1 MAIRADLSNRS
12 SARQM
17 VTDVVAHFGRID
29 GFISTV
35 GTQLEL
41 QPFTD
46 ISDDTIDSMI
56 DVELTSVI
64 VKVQAV
70 AREIVR
76 TGSGRI
82 VLVGS
87 DSGKV
92 GTIGECVSAAC
103 RAGIIALAKSV
114 AREYARH
121 KILANVV
128 SPAPQTR
135 NSGTPS
141 SPATTSPH
149 ESAAP

>member
-1 MAIRADLSNRS
+1 VPFQSAARPTPATSTDTTDSVVFSTNISRS
-12 SARQM
+12 H
-17 VTDVVAHFGRID
+17 DVSRV
-29 GFISTV
+29 S
-35 GTQLEL
+35 GTYT
-41 QPFTD
+41 FTD
-46 ISDDTIDSMI
+46 ISDDTSDSTI

-64 VKVQAV
+64 VTVQAV
-70 AREIVR
+70 VREMVR

-141 SPATTSPH
+141 SPATTSPQ
-149 ESAAP
+149 ESGAP